1 MRKDRK
7 KLVGRSGIYLG
18 TAALAFFIGF
28 GTPLSALA
36 DFGPGMS
43 KEEWAELAPEEN
55 PGEGS
60 LGEENPGG
68 ENLGEGIRG
77 EENLL
82 EENLLE
88 ENGNVPEPAADDAQ
102 TASFSVNQFRLPEN
116 AAVLAVVEGTGG
128 SSCQVYAYEKN
139 GQGQWELRFET
150 SGYLGRNGMSA
161 NRISGDK
168 TTPVGLFELN
178 TPFGQKEALEG
189 FPENYIQVDEHY
201 LWSDEKNRLVTGET
215 GEGEWVGTA
224 GYADYYDYCLDM
236 GYNRNAL
243 PKKGSALFIHCHGGG
258 RTETSGCVSIEKER
272 MIDLLRLYGTY
283 GDGRCFIALAP
294 EGGFEAVYDS
304 LGSNQ
309 GLSPQGAL

>member
-18 TAALAFFIGF
+18 TAALALVIGF
-28 GTPLSALA
+28 CTPLSALA

-68 ENLGEGIRG
+68 ENLGEGILG
-77 EENLL
+77 EKNLL

-189 FPENYIQVDEHY
+189 FPENYIQVDERY

>member
-43 KEEWAELAPEEN
+43 KEEWAELTPEEN

-82 EENLLE
+82 EEN
-88 ENGNVPEPAADDAQ
+88 GKASEPAAEDAQ

-189 FPENYIQVDEHY
+189 FPENYIQVDE
-201 LWSDEKNRLVTGET
+201 
-215 GEGEWVGTA
+215 
-224 GYADYYDYCLDM
+224 
-236 GYNRNAL
+236 
-243 PKKGSALFIHCHGGG
+243 PIFG
-258 RTETSGCVSIEKER
+258 RTRRTG
-272 MIDLLRLYGTY
+272 
-283 GDGRCFIALAP
+283 
-294 EGGFEAVYDS
+294 
-304 LGSNQ
+304 
-309 GLSPQGAL
+309 